1 MRKIAS
7 IILTLTVI
15 AMSSQSCMKEIAGE
29 AQSLAGTWFR
39 TDEDK
44 STEYITF
51 EKGKVEHWLSTK
63 KLYIVDNKAWGHSA
77 AHLTL
82 QTRTLYSVQ
91 GSAIFAIPDNELLWS
106 FTHSSEGEMT
116 LTNPESSQTS
126 TWHKVDGLEK
136 SPYTRLSVSQTK
148 FDLSFSEC
156 NRNHEI
162 RLSADRILPQ
172 ILELGVELEHAI
184 AFAFNNGLAT
194 VSGSDWLHITGTTES
209 GFTFCPEIND
219 KTPRNGYLYINFP
232 GADEQ
237 TIAVSVQSGEDISAD
252 TDKTQI
258 GYAAG
263 THKITLNLNTEV
275 EISCTETW
283 ISNIHIS
290 NGNLYFTASE
300 NNTGSTRFGRI
311 ILSNPDAVEDLV
323 IHITQTYTASTLTLS
338 HESKEFD
345 YNAHSSNMFSYS
357 IENMH
362 EGLSVEITC
371 DADWCKT
378 HRYENTVSYWFDE
391 NNSGNDR
398 TARITVKY
406 GDIEKVFTVVQ
417 SYTAPKITIDS
428 PDYIEF
434 KHDGGERAISYNIQN
449 PRKDGQTTVQ
459 LKTSWTSEWLTFEH
473 DPSSS
478 EITVHI
484 ANNNDIEGYYSGTIV
499 ITYLFGTISVSQNIL
514 IKQKYNAPT
523 LTLETENIETHYFS
537 SVVSIPYTLSNPRKD
552 SEIIFT
558 NHPSWVRPS
567 ITENNIALE
576 FEQNTD
582 LSPRSGEI
590 QLVYGNQTNNQYL
603 TQTIHITQ
611 NGIPTDLS
619 SDGTANCYIIQK
631 SGLYMFKTVK
641 GNSNK
646 PVGEVAS
653 TEVLWES
660 FGTDITPNV
669 GDLVKQTAHTP
680 DGYIIVQIPPVFKEG
695 NAVVAAKDA
704 RGVILWS
711 WHIWLVEDTI
721 VEYSCYDEDHISS
734 VGIMMDRNI
743 GAVTAENGV
752 IGSLGLVFQCGRKDP
767 FICSIKSR
775 EIVMAKTTINWPK
788 TIARSET
795 TGTEKYAHEN
805 PTTFIAKYND
815 NWLCDISHN
824 RWANSGSNK
833 TEVDPCPVGWLVP
846 DSKFWIDAMAFDKEY
861 KRTYGT
867 QYDETGIIVMSG
879 NISCTC
885 PYDDKTH
892 YPSFPLVPGIGN
904 RSGGQDLHEGSLP
917 FNVNNRTGYYWT
929 SEKQTV
935 MGMITSF
942 YNDGTDF
949 AGGDLYP
956 KKTGAPHSSAFP
968 VRCMKE

>member
-77 AHLTL
+77 ANLTL

-106 FTHSSEGEMT
+106 FIHSSEGEMT

-172 ILELGVELEHAI
+172 ILELGVEPDHAI

-194 VSGSDWLHITGTTES
+194 VSGSEWLHITGTTES

-514 IKQKYNAPT
+514 IKQ
-523 LTLETENIETHYFS
+523 
-537 SVVSIPYTLSNPRKD
+537 
-552 SEIIFT
+552 
-558 NHPSWVRPS
+558 
-567 ITENNIALE
+567 
-576 FEQNTD
+576 
-582 LSPRSGEI
+582 
-590 QLVYGNQTNNQYL
+590 
-603 TQTIHITQ
+603 
-611 NGIPTDLS
+611 
-619 SDGTANCYIIQK
+619 
-631 SGLYMFKTVK
+631 
-641 GNSNK
+641 
-646 PVGEVAS
+646 
-653 TEVLWES
+653 
-660 FGTDITPNV
+660 
-669 GDLVKQTAHTP
+669 
-680 DGYIIVQIPPVFKEG
+680 
-695 NAVVAAKDA
+695 
-704 RGVILWS
+704 
-711 WHIWLVEDTI
+711 
-721 VEYSCYDEDHISS
+721 
-734 VGIMMDRNI
+734 
-743 GAVTAENGV
+743 
-752 IGSLGLVFQCGRKDP
+752 
-767 FICSIKSR
+767 
-775 EIVMAKTTINWPK
+775 
-788 TIARSET
+788 
-795 TGTEKYAHEN
+795 
-805 PTTFIAKYND
+805 
-815 NWLCDISHN
+815 
-824 RWANSGSNK
+824 
-833 TEVDPCPVGWLVP
+833 
-846 DSKFWIDAMAFDKEY
+846 
-861 KRTYGT
+861 
-867 QYDETGIIVMSG
+867 
-879 NISCTC
+879 
-885 PYDDKTH
+885 
-892 YPSFPLVPGIGN
+892 VPG
-904 RSGGQDLHEGSLP
+904 
-917 FNVNNRTGYYWT
+917 
-929 SEKQTV
+929 
-935 MGMITSF
+935 
-942 YNDGTDF
+942 
-949 AGGDLYP
+949 
-956 KKTGAPHSSAFP
+956 
-968 VRCMKE
+968 